1 MAYEPLRHSDLLRT
15 VPELLTDLSDLIQ
28 KELRLARAE
37 IHRGLKGG
45 IRAGIW
51 MGVAALFALV
61 AIGLIAEGLVFAIAS
76 SGLAMYWSCF
86 LVALL
91 FAALGGAAV
100 LLGRNSVSGEDLA
113 ATRTVRQLN
122 QTIKTAKEQL
132 T

>member
-1 MAYEPLRHSDLLRT
+1 MAYEPLRHSDLLRA
-15 VPELLTDLSDLIQ
+15 VPVLLADLSDLIQ

-37 IHRGLKGG
+37 INRGLKGG

-51 MGVAALFALV
+51 MAVAALFALV
-61 AIGLIAEGLVFAIAS
+61 AIGLIAEGLVFAIANT
-76 SGLAMYWSCF
+76 GLAMHWSCF

-122 QTIKTAKEQL
+122 RTIKTAKEQL
-132 T
+132 I

>member
-1 MAYEPLRHSDLLRT
+1 MAYEPLRHSDLLRA

-37 IHRGLKGG
+37 INRGLKGG

-76 SGLAMYWSCF
+76 SGLAMHWSCF

-91 FAALGGAAV
+91 FAVLGGAAV
-100 LLGRNSVSGEDLA
+100 LLGRNTVSGEDLA

>member
-1 MAYEPLRHSDLLRT
+1 MAYEPLRHSDLLRA

-37 IHRGLKGG
+37 INRGLKGG

-100 LLGRNSVSGEDLA
+100 LLGRNGVSGEDLA